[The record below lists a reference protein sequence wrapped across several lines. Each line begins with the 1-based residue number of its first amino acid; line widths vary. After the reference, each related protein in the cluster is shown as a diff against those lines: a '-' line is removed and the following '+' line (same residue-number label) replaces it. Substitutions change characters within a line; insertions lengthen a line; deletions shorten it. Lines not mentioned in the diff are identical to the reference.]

1 MIKYFDASWKEID
14 AANATYAV
22 ELEHDADGL
31 VTSSKTYIVNKSTK
45 ATISFKGG
53 KGSGFVGHPG
63 GKGGKGNPGGSQ
75 SIGSGVFEIDDA
87 KLSTIVESNLDVKP
101 NIKSITVLKSND
113 FNHTMK
119 SKFGQVINIENIAAL
134 NHEGD
139 IYVRE
144 GFEDSALHEYIHSA
158 GFMPDGK
165 GIDPTINEGLTQAAT
180 IYIGGQ
186 AGIIGRSGYDS
197 AVDYVNKYIIPL
209 TGMDRGEF
217 FRGYA
222 KTDNKQQFIASAI
235 WSRYGNKF
243 NSVENWGKNVEHNFN
258 KFVATYG
265 GHDIYLSY
273 LVDELGITK
282 EQELK
287 SEKVK
292 EEVVNGKKIRI
303 IYIIHPTVTKQL
315 PIDETSKQRL
325 VASSKTYIAN
335 KSNKATVSFKGGK
348 GSGNKG
354 HLGRPGMVG
363 GSGEGNINQ
372 TIAFGGTKGTAVGQ
386 AYGDNIAIDKNYYS
400 TLSNAGKEQ
409 LIAHELAHNIVEDK
423 ILSNNTEWD
432 KASNALLL
440 KVVERDKVVYH
451 QFILGQSRIG
461 EAISETIAVY
471 TQGHENPFANFV
483 PSFVQPNPSWDTD
496 KWNGAM
502 KWAEHALKYVGV
514 SKEQFNRLVTKL
526 RNDLDS
532 ESYSVTK
539 QLPIDEASKLRL
551 VEVRMGIFNS
561 DIDILSEKMFVGDVT
576 LNFWEESMKRLIR
589 ELHTSVAAIYK
600 GGWDQMTWEDWG
612 RLGPVLKE
620 QYKYLHG
627 FAQAIADNRDTIS
640 LRAIQARAHMYG
652 DAALQSAGKAITHIA
667 IQEQLPWMPR
677 EGTGVGMGKGQGSE
691 CRIHCCC
698 AWVMTKMGM
707 EKDFN
712 IVQAVWTLSP
722 AEHCDTCIERKGHT
736 VMLRVYKDIDI
747 PDHIGFYCG

>member
-119 SKFGQVINIENIAAL
+119 SKFGQVISIENIAAL

-325 VASSKTYIAN
+325 VD
-335 KSNKATVSFKGGK
+335 V
-348 GSGNKG
+348 
-354 HLGRPGMVG
+354 
-363 GSGEGNINQ
+363 
-372 TIAFGGTKGTAVGQ
+372 
-386 AYGDNIAIDKNYYS
+386 
-400 TLSNAGKEQ
+400 
-409 LIAHELAHNIVEDK
+409 
-423 ILSNNTEWD
+423 
-432 KASNALLL
+432 
-440 KVVERDKVVYH
+440 
-451 QFILGQSRIG
+451 RIG
-461 EAISETIAVY
+461 IY
-471 TQGHENPFANFV
+471 
-483 PSFVQPNPSWDTD
+483 
-496 KWNGAM
+496 
-502 KWAEHALKYVGV
+502 
-514 SKEQFNRLVTKL
+514 
-526 RNDLDS
+526 
-532 ESYSVTK
+532 
-539 QLPIDEASKLRL
+539 
-551 VEVRMGIFNS
+551 NS
-561 DIDILSEKMFVGDVT
+561 DADALAERLFVGETT
-576 LNFWEESMKRLIR
+576 LGAWEEGMKRLIR